1 MSLFNNAL
9 YEFSHVCKAPPPETR
24 GAPDIGWWISF
35 QPDTISDSINSHRPN
50 ATSHTGARTQTDSK
64 TQPPSIPSPPDH
76 SLRSTSRDHSKPN
89 YGRGCLMGGPGAA
102 RSHLHRVARSGSG
115 TCARTTAPPHRASLG
130 PRTPGPSSQHHF
142 ISAPA
147 LLRRAGCFARA
158 QNNCSDI

>member
-1 MSLFNNAL
+1 MFAKPLR
-9 YEFSHVCKAPPPETR
+9 PRR
-24 GAPDIGWWISF
+24 GALQTLGGGSHFSPTRF
-35 QPDTISDSINSHRPN
+35 QIQLTPIAQTPPHTRARAHRQTPKPN
-50 ATSHTGARTQTDSK
+50 PP
-64 TQPPSIPSPPDH
+64 QPTPPPDH